1 MDLIT
6 KINIPALYILMKG
19 KTEKHYDLV
28 FESIYNIIT
37 QYRAI
42 DIEIET
48 IITDSEPALINVV
61 KKFFLIQ
68 KG

>member
-1 MDLIT
+1 M
-6 KINIPALYILMKG
+6 NG

-48 IITDSEPALINVV
+48 IITDTEPALINVV
-61 KKFFLIQ
+61 KKFVLIQ

>member
-1 MDLIT
+1 M
-6 KINIPALYILMKG
+6 NG
-19 KTEKHYDLV
+19 KTEKNYDLV